1 MGSPYEDK
9 TIKQFFDGFGEG
21 AVNGNGEE
29 RNLAEEEVTFISR
42 TVWCFLD
49 PNAKNGKSGKEFS

>member
-1 MGSPYEDK
+1 MV
-9 TIKQFFDGFGEG
+9 DGAGEG
-21 AVNGNGEE
+21 TVSGDGEAGDF
-29 RNLAEEEVTFISR
+29 AEEEVTFISR